1 MDREPRGLRDRV
13 EAALDRLRPALLQDG
28 GNLELIGVDAD
39 GTVRIEL
46 QGACVTC
53 PAQSA
58 TLHHALEPLLREE
71 VPEVTA
77 LVSVQGDPE
86 PAPRPLAPATPGA

>member
-1 MDREPRGLRDRV
+1 MRSGEDRRLRARV
-13 EAALDRLRPALLQDG
+13 ELALDALRPALLADG
-28 GNLELIGVDAD
+28 GNVELLGVEAD
-39 GTVRIEL
+39 GTVRILL

-58 TLHHALEPLLREE
+58 TLRHALEPALRRA

-77 LVSVQGDPE
+77 LVPVPGDPT
-86 PAPRPLAPATPGA
+86 PAPLR